1 MDMSVELTTMDIP
14 RYRMGRQW
22 MREYHRHFP
31 ISAPE
36 VGFLPVKLVVDFFVC
51 SSDCLFISEFE
62 ISVLAMLYCATLFGI
77 HHAFRKKQWET
88 WVS

>member
-1 MDMSVELTTMDIP
+1 MDMSDELTTMDIP

-36 VGFLPVKLVVDFFVC
+36 VGFLPVESVYYFSFVHQT
-51 SSDCLFISEFE
+51 IYV
-62 ISVLAMLYCATLFGI
+62 SVT
-77 HHAFRKKQWET
+77 
-88 WVS
+88 